1 MRKSGRWKM
10 QEKINRSICSVDLA
24 IFKSYPYLREC
35 MSGAFNTAWAL
46 LKDEPTMRGEGI
58 AAGSHVPVEVRRRMA
73 RTGQINPEMGV
84 SARSPDKRERKPKP
98 PMGTN
103 PMQGDET
110 NPMESPVMRTTEQI
124 AEREREAEDAR
135 PEPGQFGKSSAFDA
149 AWVLLKE
156 RAPSSF
162 DAPQKTSRKQHP
174 STSYGERSPAMTRK
188 PSGAMRTGPVAA
200 QASQEEMD
208 EFMRINSPEEYQDM
222 LHAQSL
228 RDGNRSPADEMRL
241 RGLESVYSRPDKAA
255 GRLAAADVMHGEDIQ
270 NIFEEQGI
278 PVRSSVE
285 RDAARNVFKPRIELD
300 TDYGLRTAL
309 ENLNPDLYHERTS
322 DRLRRNSYLVD
333 EM

>member
-24 IFKSYPYLREC
+24 IFKSYPYLRKC

-124 AEREREAEDAR
+124 GEMEDEEF
-135 PEPGQFGKSSAFDA
+135 PLKSSAFDA

-174 STSYGERSPAMTRK
+174 STSYGERNPAMTRK
-188 PSGAMRTGPVAA
+188 PSGAMRTGAVQPAA
-200 QASQEEMD
+200 GAPGTSQKDMD

-285 RDAARNVFKPRIELD
+285 RDAARNVFKPRIELN

-309 ENLNPDLYHERTS
+309 QNLQPDLYHEGTTN
-322 DRLRRNSYLVD
+322 RLRNN
-333 EM
+333 